1 VKRLWI
7 FIASIFAVAAL
18 ILFLRNDYDKA
29 FIAAALGAVSWM
41 LSYRDKM
48 REIVKTGEQHD
59 NDDDSF
65 GPHEEE

>member
-18 ILFLRNDYDKA
+18 ILFLRKDYDKA

-41 LSYRDKM
+41 LSYRVQM
-48 REIVKTGEQHD
+48 REKLKAGEQHD

>member
-7 FIASIFAVAAL
+7 LIASIFAVAAL

-29 FIAAALGAVSWM
+29 FIASALGAVSWI
-41 LSYRDKM
+41 LSFRVQM

-59 NDDDSF
+59 KDDDSI

>member
-1 VKRLWI
+1 MKRLWI
-7 FIASIFAVAAL
+7 FVASIFAVAAL

-41 LSYRDKM
+41 LSYRARM
-48 REIVKTGEQHD
+48 REIVKDGEQHD
-59 NDDDSF
+59 NDDDSL

>member
-7 FIASIFAVAAL
+7 LIASIFAVAAL
-18 ILFLRNDYDKA
+18 ILFLRSDYDKA
-29 FIAAALGAVSWM
+29 FIAAALGAVSWI
-41 LSYRDKM
+41 LSFRVQM

-59 NDDDSF
+59 KDDDSI